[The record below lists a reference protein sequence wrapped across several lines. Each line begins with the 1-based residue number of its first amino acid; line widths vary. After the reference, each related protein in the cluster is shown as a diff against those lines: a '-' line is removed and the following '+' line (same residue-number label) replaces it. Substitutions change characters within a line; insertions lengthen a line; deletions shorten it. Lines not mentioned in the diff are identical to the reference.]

1 MRCKTIAFNV
11 LFFTQDAKFRQI
23 FKTKI
28 TVEAGGME
36 YIRLYNDLLD
46 MYNCYIATRIIN
58 YLCS

>member
-11 LFFTQDAKFRQI
+11 LLITQDAKFRQI

-36 YIRLYNDLLD
+36 YIGLN
-46 MYNCYIATRIIN
+46 I
-58 YLCS
+58 